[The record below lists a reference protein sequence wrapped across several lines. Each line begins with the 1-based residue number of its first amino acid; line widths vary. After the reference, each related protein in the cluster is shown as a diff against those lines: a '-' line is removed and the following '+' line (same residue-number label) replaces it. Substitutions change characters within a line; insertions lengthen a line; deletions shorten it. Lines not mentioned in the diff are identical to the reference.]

1 MRKDHRHYIICDDT
15 RKVCINIVK
24 VPVIHP
30 SLLAKLFGH
39 SYLLPHM
46 LVCQFCKETIEAPDP
61 AERTDV
67 KDVDPDEDAAEA
79 PHRRQASHFGGAA
92 AAR

>member
-15 RKVCINIVK
+15 RKVCK
-24 VPVIHP
+24 
-30 SLLAKLFGH
+30 
-39 SYLLPHM
+39 
-46 LVCQFCKETIEAPDP
+46 FCKETIEAPDP
-61 AERTDV
+61 AERTDG